1 LGPWWKSLLRKNGR
15 NFENGRPSMGED
27 ADGATA
33 YFHCPHPGCGICTE
47 SMTDL
52 YDHIEVAHKKKW
64 RKGPWVP
71 PVNRLELVCTI
82 HLTWDQEKTP

>member
-1 LGPWWKSLLRKNGR
+1 
-15 NFENGRPSMGED
+15 
-27 ADGATA
+27 
-33 YFHCPHPGCGICTE
+33 
-47 SMTDL
+47 MTDL